1 MLCLVWSHV
10 PFDSSLFIVRLV
22 KYINSPVER
31 KSHILTLHFFCLKS
45 GEFSNTFMFL
55 KVDQCSF
62 ENDNKEQGLTVHIC
76 NPVAQGSLTQ

>member
-1 MLCLVWSHV
+1 
-10 PFDSSLFIVRLV
+10 
-22 KYINSPVER
+22 
-31 KSHILTLHFFCLKS
+31 
-45 GEFSNTFMFL
+45 MFL